1 MKRRDKREKKK
12 EKTREMEGV
21 VKKIERS
28 MITEKPR
35 SRFNTFH
42 RIRFERIPRRNEQ
55 LLYFIDVSLAIASFI
70 RSRDQRLWISVIV
83 FASSTVAERLTMF
96 VGGFDRKIAGP
107 ETGCLY
113 RKV

>member
-28 MITEKPR
+28 VITEKPR
-35 SRFNTFH
+35 LRFNTFH

-96 VGGFDRKIAGP
+96 VGGSDRKIAGP